1 MGRFNKPITSFKNR
15 TVLVVGASSGI
26 GFEISKELRFLGKKL
41 IVVARRVD
49 IFEKHF
55 QQNTFVETD
64 IANDNSIDKFF
75 KVIEKEGLGI
85 DTVFWCAAIYTP
97 MSYVDFSYE
106 EAQKITTINLT
117 SIYKPFRTI
126 TQKWIKNR
134 NRFVENPHWIWISSV
149 AGYAGLPG
157 SCAYGPTK
165 SALNNVAE
173 SAFVEFKPFN
183 IDISLVC
190 PGFVDTRLTKRN
202 SFPMPFII
210 SPKEASR
217 EIFNGLHKGVFEIHF
232 PKKFTVIL
240 KIISL
245 LPYRLFFQLTSKLT
259 GRSK

>member
-26 GFEISKELRFLGKKL
+26 GFEIAKELRFLGKKL

-55 QQNTFVETD
+55 PQNTFVETD
-64 IANDNSIDKFF
+64 IADDNSIDNFF
-75 KVIEKEGLGI
+75 EVIEKEGLGI

-117 SIYKPFRTI
+117 SIYKPFWTI
-126 TQKWIKNR
+126 TQKWIKDR

-217 EIFNGLHKGVFEIHF
+217 EIFNGLRKGVFEIHF
-232 PKKFTVIL
+232 PKKFTFIL

-245 LPYRLFFQLTSKLT
+245 LPYRLFFQLTAKLT
-259 GRSK
+259 GRRK

>member
-1 MGRFNKPITSFKNR
+1 
-15 TVLVVGASSGI
+15 
-26 GFEISKELRFLGKKL
+26 
-41 IVVARRVD
+41 
-49 IFEKHF
+49 
-55 QQNTFVETD
+55 
-64 IANDNSIDKFF
+64 
-75 KVIEKEGLGI
+75 
-85 DTVFWCAAIYTP
+85 
-97 MSYVDFSYE
+97 MSYIDFSYE
-106 EAQKITTINLT
+106 KAQKITTINLT

-126 TQKWIKNR
+126 TQKWIKDR

-190 PGFVDTRLTKRN
+190 PGFVDTRLTKKN

-210 SPKEASR
+210 SPKEAPR
-217 EIFNGLHKGVFEIHF
+217 EIFNGLRKGVFEIHF

-240 KIISL
+240 KIIAL
-245 LPYRLFFQLTSKLT
+245 LPYRLFFQLTAKLT

>member
-49 IFEKHF
+49 VFEKHF
-55 QQNTFVETD
+55 PQNTFVETD
-64 IANDNSIDKFF
+64 IADDNSIDNFF
-75 KVIEKEGLGI
+75 EVIEKEGLSI

-149 AGYAGLPG
+149 AGYAGLPS

-190 PGFVDTRLTKRN
+190 PGFVDTRLTKN
-202 SFPMPFII
+202 IDFLCPLLFP
-210 SPKEASR
+210 
-217 EIFNGLHKGVFEIHF
+217 
-232 PKKFTVIL
+232 PKKHLERYLTDYIREFSKSIFQRNL
-240 KIISL
+240 Q
-245 LPYRLFFQLTSKLT
+245 LFFENHFFFPTDCFFNLPLN
-259 GRSK
+259 